1 MERLTNDKW
10 ELKEEE
16 GEEGNTEGDV
26 ISGSR
31 SAMLYMEMVSLDL
44 IRWRLWM
51 GLPEGGKEGGMRNGI

>member
-44 IRWRLWM
+44 IRWRL
-51 GLPEGGKEGGMRNGI
+51 